1 MLKIVRGDLLE
12 SDAKY
17 IVHQTNC
24 ISDGGA
30 AGLARHLFDK
40 FPYADTYRNREKED
54 VPGTIVVRGNGE
66 DQRYV
71 INLMGQYFPGSY
83 APNTDK
89 DNEAKRR
96 YYFFKG
102 LLKISEIEDLKSVAF
117 PTFIGCGI
125 GGGDWRVY
133 LDLLLKFSDYV
144 YEQQKCEV
152 YLYHLT

>member
-1 MLKIVRGDLLE
+1 MLRIVRGDLLE
-12 SDAKY
+12 SDCKY
-17 IVHQTNC
+17 ITHQTNC
-24 ISDGGA
+24 VSDGGA

-71 INLMGQYFPGSY
+71 INLMGQYFPGPY

-89 DNEAKRR
+89 DNEVKRR
-96 YYFFKG
+96 SYFFKG

-117 PTFIGCGI
+117 PYRVGCGI
-125 GGGDWRVY
+125 AQGDWDWY
-133 LDLLLKFSDYV
+133 LDTLLKFSDYV
-144 YEQQKCEV
+144 GDSVEV
-152 YLYHLT
+152 LIYKID

>member
-1 MLKIVRGDLLE
+1 MLRIVRGDLLE

-24 ISDGGA
+24 LSDGGA

-96 YYFFKG
+96 SYFFKG
-102 LLKISEIEDLKSVAF
+102 LLKISEIEHLDSVAF
-117 PTFIGCGI
+117 PYRIGCGI
-125 GGGDWRVY
+125 AGGDIDWY
-133 LDLLLKFSDYV
+133 MDTLLKFSDYLEGKADV
-144 YEQQKCEV
+144 FIYMLPQ
-152 YLYHLT
+152 